1 MANLA
6 AVNTIDT
13 PNTDGNCIYG
23 AEPLGGT
30 PTRSPNVRFNN
41 TVLESYDTTSV
52 LDTVTATKVN
62 YLPPI
67 GLIPCQPGIRKIL
80 PTVNTTV
87 FINGKL
93 PAVTGDNTSIG
104 GTPRPLTG
112 PFQHVNI
119 IIGQNL

>member
-13 PNTDGNCIYG
+13 ANTDGNCIYG

-52 LDTVTATKVN
+52 LDTVTAVKVN
-62 YLPPI
+62 P
-67 GLIPCQPGIRKIL
+67 LIPVPCQPGIRTIL

>member
-6 AVNTIDT
+6 GRTTLDT
-13 PNTDGNCIYG
+13 ANTDGNCIYG
-23 AEPLGGT
+23 AATLGGT

-41 TVLESYDTTSV
+41 NVLESYDTTSV

-62 YLPPI
+62 P
-67 GLIPCQPGIRKIL
+67 LIPVPCQPGIRTIL

-112 PFQHVNI
+112 PFQHANI
-119 IIGQNL
+119 IIGSRIT

>member
-1 MANLA
+1 MPNLA
-6 AVNTIDT
+6 GRTTLDT
-13 PNTDGNCIYG
+13 ANTDGNCIYN
-23 AEPLGGT
+23 AATLGGT

-41 TVLESYDTTSV
+41 NFLESYDTTSV
-52 LDTVTATKVN
+52 LDTVTAVKVN
-62 YLPPI
+62 P
-67 GLIPCQPGIRKIL
+67 LIPVPCQPGIRTIL

-112 PFQHVNI
+112 PFQHANI